1 MMCDKKVETDDS
13 LLEEYL
19 LSKSQLVSISLAN
32 QHLDQA
38 VGEEIGKTINVL
50 NEYVSKVQLS

>member
-1 MMCDKKVETDDS
+1 MCDKKVETDDS

-32 QHLDQA
+32 QHLD
-38 VGEEIGKTINVL
+38 
-50 NEYVSKVQLS
+50 

>member
-1 MMCDKKVETDDS
+1 M
-13 LLEEYL
+13 
-19 LSKSQLVSISLAN
+19 SISLAN

-50 NEYVSKVQLS
+50 NEYVSKVQLSQKLNDDVMRKN